1 MKLKHILRS
10 PQGIEE
16 LFNKY
21 VIDGKVYATDDLSFL
36 VDLVHIFRPLN
47 IKKVQRVSIDPLLV
61 YLQAHDKQRL
71 ALENYLKELLSG
83 RGFSRLASDAGILQD
98 SDFFYEVKK
107 RLWAKVLPYQPEKDT
122 QEYVLNQ
129 VFYKQTDA
137 QWIEMIPMEQLL
149 CLYDLLDFSDV
160 FSSVKEEDPL
170 SELLIS
176 IGLITQ
182 RMSGRA
188 MESYIIRMV
197 PEYSHLESPFLALEN
212 EFMEVEK
219 DIRDKKFSYLITDD
233 INYKQLVVLHKQC
246 IDFVNQAFKNSSKYG
261 ISIKVNQSLLRLRQQ
276 LKRVEIL
283 LNLLV
288 IEEDTQELKKINSI
302 ELARK
307 LIEYNCYK
315 YNVTGLVKESTQLI
329 SYEITQ
335 HTAKTGEHYITN
347 SPSEYWQMFKGAM
360 GAGIVVGF
368 LCIFKVLAH
377 KANVS
382 AFGEAMLYS
391 LNYAVGFCL
400 IYLLGFTLATK
411 QPAMTAATIIKAI
424 ENGRKQ
430 HIESGDKH
438 IGFAKLFARLFRSQF
453 IAFIGNVILAFPIAL
468 ILVWGID
475 QAFDINIVDDNWE
488 KMLVDSDP
496 IESRALFHAG
506 IAGVF
511 LFLSGIISGN
521 ISNRN
526 KHNRVY
532 YRIQEHP
539 WLKRNLGKARTE
551 KFANWVELKWPG
563 IMSNIWFG
571 VFMGTC
577 GILGTF
583 LGLGIDIRHITFVSG
598 NIALGLYGSGFEAS
612 ASLLIWAF
620 IGLWLIGFMN
630 FMVSFSLSLLLAF
643 RSRNI
648 PFSETKDLARATWR
662 YFKSFPMEFF
672 LPTASSMVDNSN
684 GATAKNTKEK
694 KSNDKEVVENTK

>member
-1 MKLKHILRS
+1 MLRS

-21 VIDGKVYATDDLSFL
+21 VIDGKVYASDDLSFL
-36 VDLVHIFRPLN
+36 VDLVHIFRPKN
-47 IKKVQRVSIDPLLV
+47 IKKIQRVSIDSLLV
-61 YLQAHDKQRL
+61 YLQAHKVQRV
-71 ALENYLKELLSG
+71 ALENYLKELLTG
-83 RGFSRLASDAGILQD
+83 RSFSRMVSDAGILQD

-107 RLWAKVLPYQPEKDT
+107 RLWAKVLPYQPEINT
-122 QEYVLNQ
+122 QEYILNQ

-137 QWIEMIPMEQLL
+137 QWIDLIPMDQLL
-149 CLYDLLDFSDV
+149 TLFNLLNFHDV
-160 FSSVKEEDPL
+160 FSSIEDDCPL
-170 SELLIS
+170 SELLTS

-188 MESYIIRMV
+188 MENYIIRMV

-212 EFMEVEK
+212 EFMDVEHS
-219 DIRDKKFSYLITDD
+219 IRAKKFACLVKDD

-246 IDFVNQAFKNSSKYG
+246 LEFVSQAFKNSSKYG

-276 LKRVEIL
+276 LQRVDVL
-283 LNLLV
+283 LKLLV
-288 IEEDTQELKKINSI
+288 VEVDNKENRDKNTI

-315 YNVTGLVKESTQLI
+315 YNVTGLIKESTGLI

-347 SPSEYWQMFKGAM
+347 TASEYWQMFKGSM
-360 GAGIVVGF
+360 GAGVVVGF

-377 KANVS
+377 KADVS
-382 AFGEAMLYS
+382 AFGEAVLYS
-391 LNYAVGFCL
+391 LNYAFGFCL

-411 QPAMTAATIIKAI
+411 QPAMTAAAIIKAI
-424 ENGRKQ
+424 ETGRKQ
-430 HIESGDKH
+430 HLESGEKH
-438 IGFAKLFARLFRSQF
+438 VSFAKLFARLFRSQF
-453 IAFIGNVILAFPIAL
+453 IAFIGNVLLAFPIAL
-468 ILVWGID
+468 ILVWGIE
-475 QAFDINIVDDNWE
+475 QAFNINIVYDGWE
-488 KMLVDSDP
+488 KMLIDSDP

-526 KHNRVY
+526 KHNKVY

-551 KFANWVELKWPG
+551 KFANWVERKWPG

-571 VFMGTC
+571 VFMGSC
-577 GILGTF
+577 GVLGAF

-598 NIALGLYGSGFEAS
+598 NIALGLYGSGFDAPVS
-612 ASLLIWAF
+612 MLVWAF

-643 RSRNI
+643 RSRDI
-648 PFSETKDLARATWR
+648 PFSETKELAKATWR

-672 LPTASSMVDNSN
+672 LPTATSVVNEPNGSN
-684 GATAKNTKEK
+684 AKKTKEK
-694 KSNDKEVVENTK
+694 PFVETSEKEQLK